1 MKTAL
6 ITGANKGIGFGIARQ
21 LAREG
26 IHVYLGSR
34 SAANGQRAVDE
45 LKSEGLTN
53 VESVVLDVNDQASVD
68 AASAEI
74 AGKTDTLDILINN
87 AGIIGDADQ
96 HPLTSS
102 IESIKGTFETNY
114 YGPIRVT
121 RAFIDLMRDA
131 PAPRIVNVSSGL
143 ASQAAATD
151 PESPFYDWKMT
162 AYQSSKTALNMYTIQ
177 LAYDLRDTDFKVNA
191 VCPGY
196 ISTDINNH
204 VEDAEPVEVGAAR
217 IAKYALIGDDGPT
230 GKFYSEAVFG
240 EVEAQW

>member
-21 LAREG
+21 LANEG
-26 IHVYLGSR
+26 IYVYLGSR
-34 SAANGQRAVDE
+34 DAANGQRAVDA
-45 LKSEGLTN
+45 LKAEGLTN
-53 VESVVLDVNDQASVD
+53 VETVVLDVNDQASVD

-74 AGKTDTLDILINN
+74 AAKTDTLDILINN
-87 AGIIGDADQ
+87 AGIIGDEDQ
-96 HPLTSS
+96 NPLTSS
-102 IESIKGTFETNY
+102 IDSIKGTFETNF

-121 RAFIDLMRDA
+121 QAFIDLMRDA

-143 ASQAAATD
+143 ASQTAATD
-151 PESPFYDWKMT
+151 PDNPYYTFKMT

-177 LAYDLRDTDFKVNA
+177 LAYDLRGSDFKVNA

-204 VEDAEPVEVGAAR
+204 EGLEPVEVGAAR
-217 IAKYALIGDDGPT
+217 IAKYALLDADGPT
-230 GKFYSEAVFG
+230 GKYFSEAVFG
-240 EVEAQW
+240 EGEAKW